1 MVLHYCKKTN
11 VDIFLKV
18 LPQQDKGFKT
28 SSRGNTFKRKKFLL
42 SLLKIWNSM
51 FSSIGQLR
59 LTGKKPAHN
68 KMARGGKPHCSM
80 NIQNI
85 VSIVSS
91 HKGANLKA
99 TWEKPLKTR
108 KGVSNNITKRTAIV
122 VRGGVDYDN
131 IGVVQEKRE
140 NGELPSENAGL
151 PWGQWVNFPYHIEHK
166 GTDYAR
172 FYPASGIKFTP
183 HVQYFIDGVE
193 TDKATIQPLCLA
205 SEFPVRDEE
214 PLCFTIKAE
223 NVVSLG

>member
-1 MVLHYCKKTN
+1 
-11 VDIFLKV
+11 
-18 LPQQDKGFKT
+18 
-28 SSRGNTFKRKKFLL
+28 
-42 SLLKIWNSM
+42 
-51 FSSIGQLR
+51 
-59 LTGKKPAHN
+59 
-68 KMARGGKPHCSM
+68 MARDGKSHCSM

-85 VSIVSS
+85 VSVVSS
-91 HKGANLKA
+91 HKGSNLKA

-108 KGVSNNITKRTAIV
+108 KGIDNKITKRTALV

-131 IGVVQEKRE
+131 IGLVQEKRE

-172 FYPASGIKFTP
+172 FYPASGIKFVP
-183 HVQYFIDGVE
+183 QVQYFLDGVE

-223 NVVSLG
+223 NVISIG